1 MELKIEYVDIN
12 SIKPYKNNARHN
24 EEAIPYVMNSIKEFG
39 FKNPIIIDKNNI
51 IIAGHTRLESAKRLG
66 MKEVPIIHADD
77 LTEEQI
83 KAYRLADNKTAEYA
97 EWDFNLLNEELDSII
112 DIDMSDFGFDID
124 LDIEEEQ
131 EIIEDE
137 VPDIPEEPKAKLG
150 DIYQLGRH
158 FLMCGDSTSE
168 EDVAKLMNGIKADM
182 VMRDPPYNVDYSSK
196 NEMLNFSDKGSHI
209 QKPIEND
216 KIDNFE
222 KFIYDA
228 YKNMVNNT
236 KEGGAFYIW
245 HSEKEDIAFK
255 EQLIKAG
262 VYIHQ
267 TLIWVKNNFVLGR
280 MDYQPKHEPCLYGWK
295 EGAGHYFVDDRSQS
309 SVIEDEKPDIKKM
322 KKEELV
328 KLLEEIY
335 SDKVSTTVIKE
346 NKPQVSDLH
355 PTMKPIKL
363 LAKLIK
369 NSSQKEEIVL
379 DLFGGSGSTLIT
391 CEQLNRKCYMMELD
405 EHYVSVIIE
414 RYINF
419 TGNDVY
425 RLNPDGTKTN
435 WRDIE
440 CEKEK

>member
-1 MELKIEYVDIN
+1 MKLKVEYIPIN
-12 SIKPYKNNARHN
+12 EITPYENNA
-24 EEAIPYVMNSIKEFG
+24 K
-39 FKNPIIIDKNNI
+39 
-51 IIAGHTRLESAKRLG
+51 
-66 MKEVPIIHADD
+66 IH
-77 LTEEQI
+77 TEEQI
-83 KAYRLADNKTAEYA
+83 EQIKKSIQEFGMNDPIGIWGKDNIIIEGHGRLMALQELGWDEVPVIRLDDLTDDQRKAYTLIHNQTTMNTGFDL
-97 EWDFNLLNEELDSII
+97 DILNEELQS
-112 DIDMSDFGFDID
+112 ID
-124 LDIEEEQ
+124 LDMTYYGFDEIPEAEIE
-131 EIIEDE
+131 IDDDDFDIEDIE
-137 VPDIPEEPKAKLG
+137 PIKEPKSKRGEIYKLG
-150 DIYQLGRH
+150 NHY
-158 FLMCGDSTSE
+158 LMCGDSTKE
-168 EDVAKLMNGIKADM
+168 EDVAKLMNGVKADM
-182 VMRDPPYNVDYSSK
+182 VMTDPPYNVDYSSK
-196 NEMLNFSDKGSHI
+196 NEMLNFSDKGSRI

-335 SDKVSTTVIKE
+335 SDKISTTVIKE

-355 PTMKPIKL
+355 PTMKPL
-363 LAKLIK
+363 KLIARLIR
-369 NSSQKEEIVL
+369 NSSKENEKVL

-391 CEQLNRKCYMMELD
+391 CEQLNRQCYMMEYD
-405 EHYVSVIIE
+405 PVYVDAIIK
-414 RYINF
+414 RYEDF
-419 TGNDVY
+419 TGKKAVKI
-425 RLNPDGTKTN
+425 G
-435 WRDIE
+435 E
-440 CEKEK
+440 